1 MFVFQTCISFML
13 LLSALV
19 CLYYWFLLLTIFCSK
34 WENNVGF
41 RDSLSG
47 KARLAIVIPA
57 HNEENVIGPTLQSC
71 QSLEYPADRY
81 DIFVV
86 ADNCTDAT
94 GQVATGYGVIVLER
108 HDELRKG
115 KGYALAHAFEHLLP
129 QGYEA
134 VIVVDADCL
143 IDSNALQ
150 VIDHKLL
157 QGNKILQINNTVDN
171 PDQSIMSY
179 ALAVGNFIEN
189 NFFYAP
195 KSLLGL
201 AVFLRG
207 TGMVMHRD
215 ILLAHPWAAH
225 SIVEDVEYSLVLLKA
240 GHRICFLPEVK
251 VASPFPVDQEQ
262 LRVQRTRWASG
273 NLTFGRQAA
282 LGLIGTGIRQRK
294 WILIDAGWTFLVLS
308 RPLVLLQLFVTLG
321 ATIAL
326 YIKEPYTFSQVSMVV
341 VATLVLFFF
350 IYFVLGIVKMG
361 LSRKRLS
368 FLALVPLTVFQ
379 LIIISLRGV
388 IGGKKQAWARTPR

>member
-1 MFVFQTCISFML
+1 ML

-34 WENNVGF
+34 WENSGCCQ
-41 RDSLSG
+41 DSLSG

-94 GQVATGYGVIVLER
+94 AQVATGYGVIVLER
-108 HDELRKG
+108 DDELRKG
-115 KGYALAHAFEHLLP
+115 KGYALAHAFDHLLP
-129 QGYEA
+129 HGYEA

-150 VIDHKLL
+150 VIDHKLS
-157 QGNKILQINNTVDN
+157 QGQKILQINNTVDN

-207 TGMVMHRD
+207 TGMVIHRE

-262 LRVQRTRWASG
+262 LHVQRTRWASG
-273 NLTFGRQAA
+273 NLTFGRKAA
-282 LGLIGTGIRQRK
+282 LGLIGSGIRQRR
-294 WILIDAGWTFLVLS
+294 WILIDLS

-321 ATIAL
+321 ATVVL
-326 YIKEPYTFSQVSMVV
+326 YIKEPYIFSLVNMVV
-341 VATLVLFFF
+341 VATLVLLFF

-379 LIIISLRGV
+379 LIIISLRGL